1 MHKVLLVLLCFC
13 NILNA
18 LFLQNVNSCAI
29 LDSTSSPCR
38 LLAGVSSCGF
48 RVYWDRPASAG
59 YDTYF
64 PIPAYGIDYYR
75 VEVSGDPLDFQT
87 LTASVTCVSG
97 QNNAVCNGYASTRIA
112 LVTGLTGGRVYYYR
126 VIAGTIIGDGTY
138 STTVT
143 SPTIPAPPTCVCTG
157 YTGGTCTG
165 CVSIS
170 APASTSVDAC
180 MCGPGQYDASAQ
192 L

>member
-1 MHKVLLVLLCFC
+1 MS
-13 NILNA
+13 N
-18 LFLQNVNSCAI
+18 
-29 LDSTSSPCR
+29 
-38 LLAGVSSCGF
+38 GF
-48 RVYWDRPASAG
+48 RVKWDRPASVG

-64 PIPAYGIDYYR
+64 PNPAYGIDYYR

-97 QNNAVCNGYASTRIA
+97 PATPACHFDRRVA
-112 LVTGLTGGRVYYYR
+112 LVTGLTAGRVYYYR
-126 VIAGTIIGDGTY
+126 VLAGTIIGDGTY

-143 SPTIPAPPTCVCTG
+143 SPTIPAPPSCVCTG

-170 APASTSVDAC
+170 APASTSISAC
-180 MCGPGQYDASAQ
+180 VCGPGQYDALTQ